1 MAGGRFYICVICDD
15 AWAICHSFGTFFFT
29 KKTRMLWVKWVITPL
44 SRKIRPN
51 LSSIFFFLMLW
62 TLFFLSIRPKTAI
75 KNDGWFLSPADEV
88 TRIAEY
94 WRKIGC
100 CFPDNLRWNIIYIFV
115 HYDHKIPVLLSCNK
129 NNEKVPFFALNDL
142 IIRQTKFVNMTY
154 FFMLFHR
161 KKTLVLLYLMRCI
174 FA

>member
-1 MAGGRFYICVICDD
+1 MHEQFVI
-15 AWAICHSFGTFFFT
+15 HLGHFFKFT
-29 KKTRMLWVKWVITPL
+29 KKNPDALSEMSHNPPFSKNTPQPL
-44 SRKIRPN
+44 VH
-51 LSSIFFFLMLW
+51 IFFFNAMNII
-62 TLFFLSIRPKTAI
+62 FFSIRSKTAL

-115 HYDHKIPVLLSCNK
+115 HYDHKIPVLLSCNN